1 MGPDKGELTDLLMIS
16 GANPFCVTHHG
27 STLLVCAS
35 ENEDTSLELLQS
47 LCERFPELVN
57 KQRRSQ
63 TWTFK
68 TISTFCKFLKKCH
81 LSSSPIVEMFSEEP
95 GCVCLHFA
103 VKRGDLRAVEILL
116 NAGANPN
123 IRNDMGQTPI
133 DFCDTYGPYP
143 KIKNKLMFIN

>member
-1 MGPDKGELTDLLMIS
+1 MIS

-143 KIKNKLMFIN
+143 KIKNKLMFISHKLTSN